1 MTGADH
7 PGYRAAVLYGRASE
21 QERLTALV
29 ESARA
34 GRSGVLV
41 LRGEPG
47 IGKTALLD
55 DLAGRARAT
64 GLRVLR
70 GAGIEA
76 ESTLP
81 YAGLHLLLHP
91 VLDRI
96 GALAPPQA
104 AALSA
109 AFGLASATSGG
120 DTSGDRFGIDR
131 FLVGLGVLSLLSD
144 VAEDGGV
151 VCLVDDAHWLDR
163 ASADALSFAARRLDA
178 EGVALVVAA
187 RDATDAVPTTGLAEL
202 RLEGLDPDAAT
213 ALLDSQRV
221 KEQLTAEVRARVL
234 AEARGNPLALAELP
248 AALAAA
254 SAAEAIRPG
263 GLPLTERLRVAFDGQ
278 VRRLPPRTQLALLVA
293 AAEDAGHLDVVLRA
307 AAELGAGL
315 ADLAQAEDAG
325 LVVADADTIRFRH
338 QLVRAAVYE
347 GAPLGLRL
355 KAHRALAA
363 AFDDPADRDR
373 RAWHLALA
381 STGPD
386 DHVAAELEAGAT
398 RAAERGGDAAAATA
412 YERAARSSATT
423 RDRARRTLLAA
434 EAAARAGDFT
444 RALALADRVP
454 HSPDGRDGR
463 DGQESARLALV
474 RANTHFW
481 TGAFPA
487 AHRLLLDGATA
498 AAAHDEALAAWL
510 SMQAMYVAWFTGDRD
525 LSRAAAARLRAVRL
539 PDGHPY
545 GALLPLMTLL
555 GRLAGG
561 GAAPD
566 DGDCGLRPEL
576 VSEALGRTGTGELLP
591 TVMIG
596 GAAWITAQDDLAY
609 DVFVSFVD
617 RARAEG
623 RIGRLAGALG
633 SLGEAEL
640 FLGRHR
646 DAADR
651 LDEAMRIGADTG
663 QAHAVSH
670 FGGVRA
676 YLSAVCG
683 DERHLRELV
692 DAVRSAAGDDSSPGP
707 SWTQWALATYD
718 LATGRAEASL
728 IRLET
733 LARGPARHQIPA
745 TRCAPDQVEAAVR
758 LGTPGRAAEP
768 LATLTEWASWVR
780 QPWVDALVRRCR
792 ALTAPED
799 EAEPH
804 FLAALELHEA
814 SAKPWEAARTRL
826 LYGEWLRR
834 AHRPSQARAQLGAAL
849 TAFEHLAADPWADR
863 ARAELRAAGA
873 PTAPKAPSALS
884 APSALLA
891 PSAPSGQAGPSAGQA
906 RALLASLTSQEL
918 HIVRLAAEGGSN
930 RDIAAQLFLSPR
942 TVGYHLYKAYPK
954 LGVTSRGQLAAIVLA
969 GH

>member
-1 MTGADH
+1 M
-7 PGYRAAVLYGRASE
+7 LYGRAEE
-21 QERLTALV
+21 QERLAGLV
-29 ESARA
+29 EGART

-55 DLAGRARAT
+55 DVADRARAA

-76 ESTLP
+76 EATLP

-91 VLDRI
+91 ALDRL

-104 AALSA
+104 GALSA
-109 AFGLASATSGG
+109 AFGLSSAPAGG
-120 DTSGDRFGIDR
+120 DR
-131 FLVGLGVLSLLSD
+131 FLVGLGVLSLLSE
-144 VAEDGGV
+144 VAEDGGA

-187 RDATDAVPTTGLAEL
+187 RNAADAFPSTGLAEL
-202 RLEGLDPDAAT
+202 HLAGLDAGAAT
-213 ALLDSQRV
+213 ALLDSHPV
-221 KEQLTAEVRARVL
+221 KERLTAQVRVRVL
-234 AEARGNPLALAELP
+234 TEAHGNPLALAELP
-248 AALAAA
+248 AAFAAA
-254 SAAEAIRPG
+254 PSGEAARPG
-263 GLPLTERLRVAFDGQ
+263 ALPLTERLRVAFDGQ

-307 AAELGAGL
+307 AGELGAGL
-315 ADLAQAEDAG
+315 TDLADAEDAG
-325 LVVADADTIRFRH
+325 LVVAGAGTIRFRH

-363 AFDDPADRDR
+363 AFADPADRDR

-386 DHVAAELEAGAT
+386 DHVAAELEATAT

-412 YERAARSSATT
+412 YERAARSSTT
-423 RDRARRTLLAA
+423 ARDRARRLLLAA
-434 EAAARAGDFT
+434 EAAAQSGDFT

-454 HSPDGRDGR
+454 NTPGNPDDPDDPGDPGEERSTER
-463 DGQESARLALV
+463 ARLALV

-481 TGAFPA
+481 AGAFPT
-487 AHRLLLDGATA
+487 AHRLLLEGATA
-498 AAAHDEALAAWL
+498 AASRDQQLAAWL

-525 LSRAAAARLRAVRL
+525 LSRATADRLRDVRL
-539 PDGHPY
+539 PAGHPHR
-545 GALLPLMTLL
+545 AILPLMALL
-555 GRLAGG
+555 GRLAS
-561 GAAPD
+561 GAPGPGDSEARD
-566 DGDCGLRPEL
+566 DGDRPSI
-576 VSEALGRTGTGELLP
+576 VAEALGQVGTGDP
-591 TVMIG
+591 RTTVMIG
-596 GAAWITAQDDLAY
+596 GSAWITAQDDLAY
-609 DVFVSFVD
+609 DVFASSVD
-617 RARAEG
+617 RIRADG
-623 RIGRLAGALG
+623 RIGWLAGALG

-646 DAADR
+646 DAAAR

-676 YLSAVCG
+676 YLAAVRG
-683 DERHLRELV
+683 DEPHLRELV
-692 DAVRSAAGDDSSPGP
+692 GAVRAATAGDSSPGP

-718 LATGRAEASL
+718 LATGRTEASL
-728 IRLET
+728 NRLEA

-758 LGTPGRAAEP
+758 LGAPDRAAES
-768 LATLTEWASWVR
+768 LARLTEWASWVR

-792 ALTAPED
+792 ALVAPEE
-799 EAEPH
+799 EAEGH
-804 FLAALELHEA
+804 FVAALGLHEA
-814 SAKPWEAARTRL
+814 SAKPWEAAHTRL

-834 AHRPSQARAQLGAAL
+834 AHRPTDARTQLAAAL
-849 TAFEHLAADPWADR
+849 TAFEQLAAAPWADR
-863 ARAELRAAGA
+863 ARAELRASGSPTVDQA
-873 PTAPKAPSALS
+873 PDP
-884 APSALLA
+884 
-891 PSAPSGQAGPSAGQA
+891 
-906 RALLASLTSQEL
+906 LASLTPQEL
-918 HIVRLAAEGGSN
+918 QIVRLAAEGSSN
-930 RDIAAQLFLSPR
+930 RDIAARLFLSPR

-954 LGVTSRGQLAAIVLA
+954 LGVTSRTQLGAIVRA
-969 GH
+969 GS